1 MSYSGGMSTT
11 AFYDE
16 VRTLRRERVLDAA
29 SDLITTEGWSALTM
43 TRVGETAGVPRQSL
57 YKEVR
62 SKGELGEAVVR
73 REVERFLALISEQLE
88 AHPDDLTGGIV
99 EAMAASL
106 EAGKHNALLKAI
118 LQPGESELLEL
129 LTTRPDAVLA
139 QVVAALRDQLREG
152 AGADLDP
159 ATLDAL
165 LDTVVRLTLSHL
177 LQPTVE
183 VAVARERIARVVDAL
198 VD

>member
-29 SDLITTEGWSALTM
+29 AELITSDGWSALTM
-43 TRVGETAGVPRQSL
+43 TRVGEAAGVPRQSL

-73 REVERFLALISEQLE
+73 READRFLTLIAAELEQ
-88 AHPDDLTGGIV
+88 HPDDLAAGLTA
-99 EAMAASL
+99 AMAASL
-106 EAGKHNALLKAI
+106 VAGQSNALLKAI

-129 LTTRPDAVLA
+129 LTIRPDAVLA
-139 QVVAALRDQLREG
+139 QVVGAVRDQVSRG
-152 AGADLDP
+152 AGAGVDP
-159 ATLDAL
+159 ARLDAL
-165 LDTVVRLTLSHL
+165 LDTAVRLTLSHL
-177 LQPTVE
+177 LQPSVD
-183 VAVARERIARVVDAL
+183 VAVACQRIAQVVEAL
-198 VD
+198 TA